1 MGNEEVLPDWLAV
14 SRETLDDLRAF
25 RRLVEKW
32 NPAVNLVSKT
42 DVDHLWARHIID
54 SAQIFALAP
63 VESLLWCDLGS
74 GGGFPGL
81 VAAIMSKHD
90 SPSRTFVLV
99 ESDRRKAVFLKEVT
113 RLLNL
118 QVEVRAVRIEDLE
131 PQGADVLSARALAP
145 LSALCGHARRHVK
158 SGGVAIFPKGV
169 SAAEEVSAAR
179 REWSFELAQYPSRT
193 EATASVLLLRD
204 IQHV

>member
-1 MGNEEVLPDWLAV
+1 MDNQEELPDWLTV
-14 SRETLDDLRAF
+14 SRETLDDLRTF

-32 NPAVNLVSKT
+32 NPAVNLVSKA
-42 DVDHLWARHIID
+42 DMDHLWARHIVD

-63 VESLLWCDLGS
+63 MESLLWCDIGS

-81 VAAIMSKHD
+81 VAAIISKHHV
-90 SPSRTFVLV
+90 PSRTFVLV
-99 ESDRRKAVFLKEVT
+99 ESDRRKAVFLREVT

-118 QVEVRAVRIEDLE
+118 HVRVRAERIEDLE
-131 PQGADVLSARALAP
+131 PQEADILSARALAP
-145 LSALCGHARRHVK
+145 LSVLCGYTRRHVK

-169 SAAEEVSAAR
+169 TAAEEVSEAR
-179 REWSFELAQYPSRT
+179 RDWSFEVTQYPSRT
-193 EATASVLLLRD
+193 EATASVLILRD